1 MRKSRWKN
9 RMFAMLAVTQVTTNS
24 VSAASDSSTS
34 SDSSSS
40 GAGSLAA
47 LKAQRQ
53 ECLAS
58 PPTQITLTQSAS
70 STSAAY
76 VIYKDCAILTIR
88 ADTQSDGTK
97 SMDASGQKIEIVES
111 FPEVDS
117 LDLSGNSIEV
127 IKEADS
133 TSVST
138 LDISDNGIKDMT
150 IISIPSSV
158 TVLNVDDNQLS
169 SLSDGDIPD
178 TVTSISIRNNSIT
191 SLQSFVMSDQAQY
204 IDLSDNSMT
213 KLSSWQMPTSLQSFR
228 CQDCGI
234 KIIAGVVFPIA
245 MSLSTF
251 DLTGSN
257 VETFEVANSSVA
269 VLEAVDDLVVTTI
282 GANCSD
288 SHATSL
294 VARSMNLCVLPD
306 GYFDAKYLVGG
317 SDSSNPG
324 SGPNPAVEGEGGGG
338 GGGLSNWMIL
348 AMICLGAM
356 MACILGGVVF
366 VIFRRRQKVRDEEL
380 KEAENLEFDPDA
392 SSSSKATKYM
402 PGHLTGMSRTGRT
415 DSGIPGESNR
425 GGNNKTSNTRIAVL
439 VSAGTL
445 RPEVHEDCPRSVRSL
460 VDKCLAFDPEDRP
473 SALQIHYELRNLEL
487 GEEELLASARRM
499 TRTQSKASMG
509 ARVSTSAWWSGGVLM
524 RRSLQGNRLAALFV
538 LSAVVV
544 SPTGAR
550 VFQTDACEKP
560 APTLATLRRREDI
573 PSNAEVVY
581 QNCTVVKIS
590 STSSNGTTTIDAS
603 NLEIAAVSSFP
614 AVTTVVLSGNQ
625 VTTIYEDTEATVKT
639 LDLSANGLSA
649 LDALSIPSSVSR
661 LVLNNNS
668 IKGLDDGE
676 IPDTVTA
683 LSLKNNG
690 IVVLTS
696 FAFSDTLVM
705 LDTSQ
710 NTIHDLSKWQM
721 PTQLGAYSC
730 IDCDIEK
737 LSGVTLPFSGSLT
750 SLDLEGSTVD
760 SFEIANS
767 SMPLVA
773 GLGWFKLTVSS
784 SSCSDSSA
792 TQQQV
797 QSVPVCV
804 LPDAVYNSKF
814 VISGTVSGSN
824 GAPGPPPNG
833 SQLVDAGNS
842 ESTASSGWMLVA
854 MISGAA
860 LLLVVIGGAVG
871 YLVFRHRR
879 SNEKFKNY
887 TADRSSGFRSIAEAR
902 TTTNPT
908 SHTFFERTLNTGNM
922 AAEEHSELDDTLVS
936 TKHRGMNSTMA
947 SSTRSALPLSSRHL
961 DNDIRT
967 DQEMRHFRL
976 MHEEVNRGKLIAKG
990 GYGAVH
996 KATFRDKTVV
1006 TKQLLPERARDPR
1019 MLNDF
1024 MDEIRTCAS
1033 LDHPKIVTFIGF
1045 TFSSL
1050 MDLSA
1055 VFEYMPNGDLATLL
1069 QKQLKRETR
1078 DPSVRDSYGWFSS
1091 TKSER
1096 GGLKCKSLVA
1106 LDIAEALVYLHS
1118 FESPMIHRDLKPN
1131 NVLMSEKWEA
1141 KLTDFG
1147 VSRELTED
1155 QTMTAEIELD
1165 TCRRPYSEGVP
1176 TEDNRTG
1183 NIKHTNARIAV
1194 LVSAGKLRPSLSSDC
1209 PNSVRDLVAKC
1220 LDPDPRN
1227 RPSALQLHFELR
1239 NLELAL
1245 DDLATTGRL
1254 ASRAMSVPRNNSKA
1268 PRRPTDR
1275 QEHRKISEP
1284 HIVLIEDDDI
1294 ALLSNERRD
1303 HVQYY
1308 V

>member
-1 MRKSRWKN
+1 MRRPLH
-9 RMFAMLAVTQVTTNS
+9 RHGLA
-24 VSAASDSSTS
+24 
-34 SDSSSS
+34 
-40 GAGSLAA
+40 
-47 LKAQRQ
+47 
-53 ECLAS
+53 
-58 PPTQITLTQSAS
+58 P
-70 STSAAY
+70 
-76 VIYKDCAILTIR
+76 
-88 ADTQSDGTK
+88 
-97 SMDASGQKIEIVES
+97 
-111 FPEVDS
+111 
-117 LDLSGNSIEV
+117 
-127 IKEADS
+127 
-133 TSVST
+133 
-138 LDISDNGIKDMT
+138 
-150 IISIPSSV
+150 
-158 TVLNVDDNQLS
+158 
-169 SLSDGDIPD
+169 
-178 TVTSISIRNNSIT
+178 
-191 SLQSFVMSDQAQY
+191 
-204 IDLSDNSMT
+204 
-213 KLSSWQMPTSLQSFR
+213 
-228 CQDCGI
+228 
-234 KIIAGVVFPIA
+234 
-245 MSLSTF
+245 
-251 DLTGSN
+251 
-257 VETFEVANSSVA
+257 
-269 VLEAVDDLVVTTI
+269 LVV
-282 GANCSD
+282 
-288 SHATSL
+288 
-294 VARSMNLCVLPD
+294 
-306 GYFDAKYLVGG
+306 
-317 SDSSNPG
+317 
-324 SGPNPAVEGEGGGG
+324 
-338 GGGLSNWMIL
+338 LS
-348 AMICLGAM
+348 
-356 MACILGGVVF
+356 
-366 VIFRRRQKVRDEEL
+366 
-380 KEAENLEFDPDA
+380 
-392 SSSSKATKYM
+392 
-402 PGHLTGMSRTGRT
+402 
-415 DSGIPGESNR
+415 
-425 GGNNKTSNTRIAVL
+425 AVL
-439 VSAGTL
+439 VS
-445 RPEVHEDCPRSVRSL
+445 
-460 VDKCLAFDPEDRP
+460 
-473 SALQIHYELRNLEL
+473 
-487 GEEELLASARRM
+487 
-499 TRTQSKASMG
+499 
-509 ARVSTSAWWSGGVLM
+509 
-524 RRSLQGNRLAALFV
+524 
-538 LSAVVV
+538 
-544 SPTGAR
+544 PTIAR

-560 APTLATLRRREDI
+560 APTLATLRRSEDSA
-573 PSNAEVVY
+573 SNAEVVY

-603 NLEIAAVSSFP
+603 NLEIAAISSFP

-639 LDLSANGLSA
+639 LDLSTNGLSA
-649 LDALSIPSSVSR
+649 LDALSIPSSVTR
-661 LVLNNNS
+661 LVLDNNS
-668 IKGLDDGE
+668 IKSLDDGE
-676 IPDTVTA
+676 IPDTVTT

-696 FAFSDTLVM
+696 FTFSDTLVV

-721 PTQLGAYSC
+721 PTQLQVYSC

-737 LSGVTLPFSGSLT
+737 LSGVTLPSSGSLT

-760 SFEIANS
+760 SFEVANS
-767 SMPLVA
+767 SMPLLA

-797 QSVPVCV
+797 QTVPVCI

-814 VISGTVSGSN
+814 VISDSN
-824 GAPGPPPNG
+824 GTPGPPPNG
-833 SQLVDAGNS
+833 SEPIGASAS
-842 ESTASSGWMLVA
+842 ETTASSGWMLVA

-879 SNEKFKNY
+879 TNEKFKDY

-908 SHTFFERTLNTGNM
+908 THTFFERTLNTGNM
-922 AAEEHSELDDTLVS
+922 AAEEHSDLDDTLVS

-947 SSTRSALPLSSRHL
+947 SSTSTHVPLPLSL

-967 DQEMRHFRL
+967 DQEMRGFRL
-976 MHEEVNRGKLIAKG
+976 MHEEVVRGKLIAKG
-990 GYGAVH
+990 GYGAVY

-1033 LDHPKIVTFIGF
+1033 LDHPKIVRFIGF
-1045 TFSSL
+1045 TFTSL
-1050 MDLSA
+1050 VDLSA

-1078 DPSVRDSYGWFSS
+1078 DPSARDSYGWFRSM
-1091 TKSER
+1091 KSNR

-1147 VSRELTED
+1147 VSKELTED
-1155 QTMTAEIELD
+1155 QTMTAEIGTISWIAPEVLRGERYSEKADVYSFGVIMTELD

-1176 TEDNRTG
+1176 TDSNRGG

-1194 LVSAGKLRPSLSSDC
+1194 LVSAGKLRPSLSPDC

-1220 LDPDPRN
+1220 LDADPRN

-1245 DDLATTGRL
+1245 DDLAITGRL
-1254 ASRAMSVPRNNSKA
+1254 ANRAMSVPRNNCKP
-1268 PRRPTDR
+1268 PRRPTYK
-1275 QEHRKISEP
+1275 QEHRKHSEP

-1303 HVQYY
+1303 HVKYY